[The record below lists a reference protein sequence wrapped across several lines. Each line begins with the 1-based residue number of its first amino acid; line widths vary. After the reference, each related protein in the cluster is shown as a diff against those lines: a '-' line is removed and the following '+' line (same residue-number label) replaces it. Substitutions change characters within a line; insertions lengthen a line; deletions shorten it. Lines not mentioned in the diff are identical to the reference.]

1 MQKERNIDTDQLT
14 QIIIDACIEKKAKA
28 ISVLNLEQ
36 ALTYGERFVIC
47 SGSSSRQVRAIAQHV
62 TQVLKKDH
70 DTMPLGVEGRG
81 LDKWVLVD
89 FGSVILH
96 VFTSESRGYY
106 SLESLWVDAPKIPL
120 SEFGVTDPDA
130 LSAPESD
137 MFV

>member
-1 MQKERNIDTDQLT
+1 MQKEPNIDTDQLT
-14 QIIIDACIEKKAKA
+14 HIIINAIIEKKARA
-28 ISVLNLEQ
+28 ISVLNLEE
-36 ALTYGERFVIC
+36 ALTYGERFIIC
-47 SGSSSRQVRAIAQHV
+47 SGTSSRQVRAIAQHV
-62 TQVLKKDH
+62 SQVLKKEH
-70 DTMPLGVEGRG
+70 DLLPLGVEGRG

-120 SEFGVTDPDA
+120 ANFGVTDPDA
-130 LSAPESD
+130 LATPESE